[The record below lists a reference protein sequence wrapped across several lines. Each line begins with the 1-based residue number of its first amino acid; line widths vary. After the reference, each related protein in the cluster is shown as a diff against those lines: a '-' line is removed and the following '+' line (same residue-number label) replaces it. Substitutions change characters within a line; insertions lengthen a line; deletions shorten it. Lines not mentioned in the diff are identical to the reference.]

1 MDELKQFE
9 EYLGYLQPAL
19 GHQDRNEGLKGYCA
33 GLMSPLSRKS
43 VEPMAA
49 HIDPERTR
57 SRHQSLHH
65 FVADSTWSDEQM
77 LLRVAQWV
85 VPKMDF
91 SDGGWW
97 IIDDTGFPK
106 AGRHSVGV
114 ARQYCGML
122 GKQDNCQVAVSVSL
136 ACERA
141 SLPVAWRLYLPHE
154 WADDATRRA
163 KAGVPGEVAFATKTA
178 IALAQLEHLLAQG
191 APKHCVL
198 ADAGYG
204 TETAF
209 RERLRELG
217 LPYVVGVTRQANVW
231 ALGHEPIVP
240 EPRQGRGRQFTRL
253 QLGLADDPLHRP
265 QSVKDVALELSPLDW
280 YRVSWREGTN
290 QRLRSRFARVRV
302 RTAHRDENRKTLREP
317 EWLLIEWPEDEP
329 EPTKYWLSTLAESAS
344 MERMV
349 YEAKMR
355 WRIERDYQDL
365 KQDLGLGHYEGRGW
379 RGFHHHASLSI
390 AAYGF
395 LTALRLSHPD
405 EIGAKK
411 NFVLGEEPAL
421 PTHYKPRGSPAH
433 AAPRPLI
440 DHEFAAAYRRST
452 AQDAA
457 PMSVLPARKRR
468 ATLVTQYE

>member
-1 MDELKQFE
+1 MDDLAEFERYLKH
-9 EYLGYLQPAL
+9 LGQAL
-19 GHQDRNEGLKGYCA
+19 GHQDRQAGLRGYCG
-33 GLMSPLSRKS
+33 GLMAPLSRKS

-49 HIDPERTR
+49 HLDPRHTR

-65 FVADSTWSDEQM
+65 FVADSAWSDEQM

-91 SDGGWW
+91 GDGGWW
-97 IIDDTGFPK
+97 IVDDTGFPK
-106 AGRHSVGV
+106 QGRHSVGV

-136 ACERA
+136 ACDSA
-141 SLPVAWRLYLPHE
+141 SVPVAWRLYLPKE
-154 WADDATRRA
+154 WAEDEARRD
-163 KAGVPGEVAFATKTA
+163 KAGVPENIEFATKTS
-178 IALAQLEHLLAQG
+178 IALAQLEHLVEQG

-204 TETAF
+204 AETAF
-209 RERLRELG
+209 RERLTALG
-217 LPYVVGVTRQANVW
+217 LPYVVGITGQVTVW
-231 ALGHEPIVP
+231 PPGREPLP
-240 EPRQGRGRQFTRL
+240 PKPRQGPGRQATRL
-253 QLGLADDPLHRP
+253 RRGEAADAQHRP
-265 QSVKDVALELSPLDW
+265 QSVKELASELSPLQW

-290 QRLRSRFARVRV
+290 QSLRSRFARLRV
-302 RTAHRDENRKTLREP
+302 RAAHRDSRRDELRPE
-317 EWLLIEWPEDEP
+317 EWLLIEWPDNEP
-329 EPTKYWLSTLAESAS
+329 EPTKYWLSTLGENTSI
-344 MERMV
+344 ERMV

-395 LTALRLSHPD
+395 LSAQRLSHPD
-405 EIGAKK
+405 EVAGKK
-411 NFVLGEEPAL
+411 NAAPRQEPAV

-433 AAPRPLI
+433 AAPRPLV
-440 DHEFAAAYRRST
+440 DHEFAAAHRRRL
-452 AQDAA
+452 AHNAA
-457 PMSVLPARKRR
+457 TMYVLPAHQRKVQ
-468 ATLVTQYE
+468 LLTQ